1 MEKSIND
8 MTVEE
13 IEKVLAAKKAV
24 EAKHELIRKID
35 ELQSFLY
42 SNFFKNDRQL
52 FDDVSEHLIAAQ
64 FEAVRSR

>member
-1 MEKSIND
+1 MNTDITT

-13 IEKVLAAKKAV
+13 IEKVLAAKKATA
-24 EAKHELIRKID
+24 AKEELIRKID

-42 SNFFKNDRQL
+42 SNFFSSDRQL